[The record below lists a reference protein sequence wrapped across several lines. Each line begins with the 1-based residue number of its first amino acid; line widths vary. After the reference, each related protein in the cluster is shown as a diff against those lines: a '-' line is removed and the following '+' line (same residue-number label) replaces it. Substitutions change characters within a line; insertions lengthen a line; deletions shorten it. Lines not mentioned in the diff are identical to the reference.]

1 MLATSR
7 TLPGAAKSF
16 PPPSAGEVAPSNGDG
31 GVMSRNGTAAHDP
44 SAPGYGGASPSRDPR
59 RGGKRDQSPTAQLS
73 FEQSRAVI
81 FFSVAYFSA
90 VDLTSGS
97 MIESS
102 AVNQSEM
109 TFHFLPSH

>member
-1 MLATSR
+1 MLATSM
-7 TLPGAAKSF
+7 TLTGAAKPF
-16 PPPSAGEVAPSNGDG
+16 PPPSAGEVAPSYGDG
-31 GVMSRNGTAAHDP
+31 GVMSRNRTVAHDP
-44 SAPGYGGASPSRDPR
+44 SAPGYGGTSPSRNPR

-81 FFSVAYFSA
+81 FFSAAYFSA

-97 MIESS
+97 MMVSS
-102 AVNQSEM
+102 AVNQSEI